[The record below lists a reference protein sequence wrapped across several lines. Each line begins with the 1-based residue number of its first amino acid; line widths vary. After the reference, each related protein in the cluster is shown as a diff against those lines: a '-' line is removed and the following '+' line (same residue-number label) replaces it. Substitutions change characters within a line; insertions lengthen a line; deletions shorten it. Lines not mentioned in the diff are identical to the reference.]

1 MSVHL
6 DLLRH
11 GETESGGGFR
21 GRLDD
26 ALTELG
32 WQQMRAAVVDRGP
45 WDRIVSSPL
54 RRCADFATELAD
66 QHRLALEF
74 EPDLR
79 ELDFGEWEGRS
90 AADLMV
96 DQSEALGRFWNDPYG
111 FTPPGGEPVAAF
123 EARILKA
130 IERLIDRCPAERVLL
145 VTHGGVM
152 RLLLAQ
158 ARGMAREHLLQVEVG
173 HGDLFGIRT
182 GFNDAT
188 LWLEERCSPF

>member
-11 GETESGGGFR
+11 GETVSGGGFR

-32 WQQMRAAVVDRGP
+32 WQQMRAAVVDQGP

-54 RRCADFATELAD
+54 HRCADFAAELAAHH
-66 QHRLALEF
+66 QLALEF

-79 ELDFGEWEGRS
+79 ELDFGDWEGRS
-90 AADLMV
+90 PADLMV
-96 DQSEALGRFWNDPYG
+96 DHSEALGRFWSDPYG
-111 FTPPGGEPVAAF
+111 FTPPGGEPVAMF
-123 EARILKA
+123 EARILKG
-130 IERLIDRCPAERVLL
+130 IKRLIDRCPGERVLL
-145 VTHGGVM
+145 VSHGGVM

-158 ARGMAREHLLQVEVG
+158 ARGLPREQLLQVEVG

>member
-11 GETESGGGFR
+11 GETKLGGGFR
-21 GRLDD
+21 GRLND
-26 ALTELG
+26 ALTEIG

-54 RRCADFATELAD
+54 HRCADFATELAD

-90 AADLMV
+90 PADLMV
-96 DQSEALGRFWNDPYG
+96 DQSEALGRFWSDPYG
-111 FTPPGGEPVAAF
+111 FTPPGGEPVATF
-123 EARILKA
+123 EARILQG
-130 IERLIDRCPAERVLL
+130 IERLIDRCPGERVLL

-152 RLLLAQ
+152 RMLLAH
-158 ARGMAREHLLQVEVG
+158 ARGLPREQLLQVEVG
-173 HGDLFGIRT
+173 HGDLFGVRT